1 MAGPAQTCLQA
12 DEIIMKPKRV
22 LVIINPMEEIKTP
35 KKYFQHMEQLN
46 CLIYTLDFVTSYWTS
61 NFFQTF
67 IKTETSLSTG
77 SAPKEVSGTAS
88 PTTKVHGEE
97 DKLKAQFPTH
107 GLSLILENFDYD
119 CH

>member
-46 CLIYTLDFVTSYWTS
+46 CLIYTLVFVTSYWTS
-61 NFFQTF
+61 NFFRL
-67 IKTETSLSTG
+67 SL
-77 SAPKEVSGTAS
+77 
-88 PTTKVHGEE
+88 
-97 DKLKAQFPTH
+97 KLKRPCRQGVLLKKFL
-107 GLSLILENFDYD
+107 GLLHPRPRFMEKRIS
-119 CH
+119 